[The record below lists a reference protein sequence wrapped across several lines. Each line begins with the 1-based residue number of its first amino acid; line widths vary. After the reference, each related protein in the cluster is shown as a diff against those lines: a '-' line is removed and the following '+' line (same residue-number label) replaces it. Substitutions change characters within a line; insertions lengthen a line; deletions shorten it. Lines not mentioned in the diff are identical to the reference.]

1 MKEPGKCQAPSMFNE
16 KFNEKFNDKL
26 DEKLDEKNPI
36 EPIEISPSN
45 SAGAKIV
52 RDSGVTETVSR
63 NDFPRIKVG
72 VLLSPRADGLFVGT
86 FDDALI
92 IDLPGARAAL
102 ALCDG
107 SKSISA
113 IAISVGISE
122 SDLIELISTLNH
134 AALITFEKVTNQKL
148 LPELQLID
156 WYPQS
161 ATQSATQST
170 TQSTTSCRP
179 ERMKKRI
186 ATTIYISK
194 LNRIGFA
201 LSGTLL
207 ASGIGAVISD
217 DNRKIT
223 MSDLIGGYLRLSDV
237 GRSRNEVLADQSRE
251 NSQSKNSSDLRDPT
265 LLIATTP
272 PDPELLAE
280 WMRGSTPFF
289 LIDGLDRDNLTF
301 GPFVTPGKDA
311 CPRCIDL
318 HCLDRDPN
326 WNSVSLAHF
335 LDRRRELSTPL
346 ALLGAS
352 IGAIFALAQVDQ
364 LDQLDQVS
372 QVDSVDQTGQETP
385 SQISSQFQSQF
396 QLRGK
401 TITYSG
407 SELMHPVIRRWS
419 RHPLCGCSWQ

>member
-16 KFNEKFNDKL
+16 TFNEKFNEKL
-26 DEKLDEKNPI
+26 NEKLDDNNPI
-36 EPIEISPSN
+36 NPIDPIDPIELSPRN
-45 SAGAKIV
+45 SAGEKIV
-52 RDSGVTETVSR
+52 RESDVNQTVSR

-72 VLLSPRADGLFVGT
+72 VLVSPRADGLFVGT

-102 ALCDG
+102 AVCDG

-122 SDLIELISTLNH
+122 SDLIELISTLNN
-134 AALITFEKVTNQKL
+134 AALITFENITNQKL

-156 WYPQS
+156 WYQQS
-161 ATQSATQST
+161 ATQSA
-170 TQSTTSCRP
+170 TSCRP
-179 ERMKKRI
+179 ERMKKRTT
-186 ATTIYISK
+186 ATIYISK

-237 GRSRNEVLADQSRE
+237 GRSGNEVLADQSRE
-251 NSQSKNSSDLRDPT
+251 NSQSKNSSDLKNPT
-265 LLIATTP
+265 LIIATAP
-272 PDPELLAE
+272 PDPELLAA

-289 LIDGLDRDNLTF
+289 LIDGLDKDNLTF
-301 GPFVTPGKDA
+301 GPFVNPGKDA

-364 LDQLDQVS
+364 IDQVA
-372 QVDSVDQTGQETP
+372 ETP
-385 SQISSQFQSQF
+385 SPFPSPF